1 MSEESNL
8 EFRLLKKN
16 NLIILKRTCSLHLRE
31 TEVKFKT
38 PVFTNQTLKLLE
50 VVSLSIYNIQNV
62 SNVPI

>member
-16 NLIILKRTCSLHLRE
+16 NLIILKRTCSLYLRE
-31 TEVKFKT
+31 TEVNFKT

>member
-1 MSEESNL
+1 MSEESHL
-8 EFRLLKKN
+8 EFRVLKKN
-16 NLIILKRTCSLHLRE
+16 NLIILKRTCSLYLRE

-38 PVFTNQTLKLLE
+38 EFTNQTLKLLE

>member
-1 MSEESNL
+1 MSEESHL
-8 EFRLLKKN
+8 EFRVLKKN

-38 PVFTNQTLKLLE
+38 EFTNQTLKLLE